1 MKRVASALVGL
12 PLVVA
17 AVFMAGTGLFRVIVL
32 ILFLLA
38 LWEYLRLCG
47 VEGFLF
53 AVTLTAGGL
62 AVGMVSPATN
72 PAFPGL
78 ALLLL
83 IAASLWRMEDPRK
96 RFRSL
101 AESALGMAY
110 LAYAFICLL
119 LLHDLPL
126 GSSWTMIVI
135 GTIWSGDTAAYYG
148 GRRFGGPR
156 MAPLLSPKKTWSG
169 AVSGLLGSVTGA
181 VALALILPGTFPLG
195 KVAAIAL
202 FVGVSGQAGDLA
214 ESLWKR
220 AKGVKDSGRLIPGHG
235 GLLDRI
241 DGLLMGLPVG
251 YNLIRLLVP

>member
-17 AVFMAGTGLFRVIVL
+17 AVFMAGPGLFRVIVL
-32 ILFLLA
+32 TLFLLA

-53 AVTLTAGGL
+53 AITLTAGGI
-62 AVGMVSPATN
+62 AVVTASPTAN

-78 ALLLL
+78 SLLLL
-83 IAASLWRMEDPRK
+83 IAASLWRVEHPEK

-101 AESALGMAY
+101 AESALGMTY

-119 LLHDLPL
+119 LLHGLPR
-126 GSSWTMIVI
+126 GPSWTTIVI
-135 GTIWSGDTAAYYG
+135 GAVWSGDTAAYYG
-148 GRRFGGPR
+148 GRRFGGPK
-156 MAPLLSPKKTWSG
+156 MAPRLSPKKTWSG
-169 AVSGLLGSVTGA
+169 AVSGFLGSVAGA
-181 VALALILPGTFPLG
+181 VVLALVLPGAFPLG

-202 FVGVSGQAGDLA
+202 FAGLSGQAGDLA

-220 AKGVKDSGRLIPGHG
+220 AKGIKDSGRLIPGHG

-251 YNLIRLLVP
+251 YNLVRLLVP